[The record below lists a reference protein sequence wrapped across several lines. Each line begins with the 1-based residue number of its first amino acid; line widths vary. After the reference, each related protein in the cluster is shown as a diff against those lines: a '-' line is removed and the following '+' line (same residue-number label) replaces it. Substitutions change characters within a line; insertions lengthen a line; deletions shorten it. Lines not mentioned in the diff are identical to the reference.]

1 MEKTKAGRSVFIF
14 LIENNYAQRDN
25 NKESEMDIK
34 DTFKAV
40 GKRAGGIYKR
50 DSQPTN
56 PPTILVRPEREAQ
69 KPRSAQA

>member
-40 GKRAGGIYKR
+40 GKRAGG
-50 DSQPTN
+50 D
-56 PPTILVRPEREAQ
+56 L
-69 KPRSAQA
+69 QAG